1 MMKEYTFTPELAV
14 QICEQIV
21 SADEFEETAAW
32 QYLIDTG
39 LAWRLQGWYG
49 RTAKRLIDDGYC
61 TYHGQSTGRSSDGTS
76 SRITKSLGQR
86 QYGMHYKDSVTTVS
100 QQTDARWDE
109 IGTAMRWKEELLLLD

>member
-1 MMKEYTFTPELAV
+1 MIKEYNFTPQLAI

-39 LAWRLQGWYG
+39 LVWRLQGWYG

-61 TYHGQSTGRSSDGTS
+61 TYTDRADEG
-76 SRITKSLGQR
+76 RIT
-86 QYGMHYKDSVTTVS
+86 
-100 QQTDARWDE
+100 
-109 IGTAMRWKEELLLLD
+109 